1 MAAKANQH
9 QPDCGLN
16 SAVDAG
22 TSRRRGLRRLLAS
35 CSGRFALGLALCI
48 ALAGQ
53 NLCGDDAPNDKTA
66 LRVRP
71 EFAGQITTRAD
82 FSGNLIV
89 EVTHEDATA
98 NEAVPLTVAASF
110 KCNQTPAGQTDAIRR
125 YESASAT
132 ITLNGQSTENQ
143 LASGNRQIAARLTMN
158 RLARPVTYL
167 SVGGVLRQ
175 TEQDLLLLP
184 CDPLTFSAL
193 FSRETVHTGD
203 RWKVADD
210 AARAFL
216 ALDNLVENR
225 LDLLV
230 KEITASTIKV
240 YLMGNVRGEIE
251 TALTDL
257 QIVGVAVIDR
267 KTESVQALRI
277 TIDEKRQVSQ
287 IAPGFAGQVKLDV
300 RSSVGAAE
308 PASTVPVQQVSRPK
322 VQQLPLKLLWN
333 TDSQFEMVYDP
344 QWRVIISDPD
354 AVVLRYIRQGNLLA
368 QCSIL
373 RLPKRPADRPLQLN
387 QFKEEIAKMV
397 AESQARIVGGDVVT
411 TRSGLTAIRV
421 AVAGQQDGLGVQ
433 WRYYH
438 LSNPDGRCI
447 ALVFTAEDEAAA
459 AFGNADQQLLESVRF
474 PALPPAPASREA
486 NAASP
491 PPARK

>member
-1 MAAKANQH
+1 M
-9 QPDCGLN
+9 
-16 SAVDAG
+16 
-22 TSRRRGLRRLLAS
+22 LAS
-35 CSGRFALGLALCI
+35 QTLS
-48 ALAGQ
+48 
-53 NLCGDDAPNDKTA
+53 GDDTANSKTA

-71 EFAGQITTRAD
+71 ELAGQITTRAD

-89 EVTHEDATA
+89 QLRKEDEVTD
-98 NEAVPLTVAASF
+98 EAVPLTVAANF
-110 KCNQTPAGQTDAIRR
+110 KCHQTPAGQNDAIRR
-125 YESASAT
+125 YETAAAS

-143 LASGNRQIAARLTMN
+143 LAPGNRQIAARLTMN

-184 CDPLTFSAL
+184 CDPLTYPAL
-193 FSRETVHTGD
+193 FSRETVGTGD

-216 ALDNLVENR
+216 ALDNLIENR

-230 KEITASTIKV
+230 KEITDSTIKV
-240 YLMGNVRGEIE
+240 YLMGTVRGEIE
-251 TALTDL
+251 TAVTDL

-267 KTESVQALRI
+267 KTEAVQALRI

-287 IAPGFAGQVKLDV
+287 IAPGFAGQVKLDI
-300 RSSVGAAE
+300 RTSRAIPES
-308 PASTVPVQQVSRPK
+308 ASAVPVQQVSRPSI
-322 VQQLPLKLLWN
+322 QQLPLKLLWN

-373 RLPKRPADRPLQLN
+373 RLPKRPADRPLQLA
-387 QFKEEIAKMV
+387 QFKEEIGKMV
-397 AESQARIVGGDVVT
+397 AESQARIVAGDVVT

-447 ALVFTAEDEAAA
+447 ALVFTAEDGAAA
-459 AFGNADQQLLESVRF
+459 AFGNADQQLLEAVRF
-474 PALPPAPASREA
+474 PAIPATPADREA
-486 NAASP
+486 SAASAP
-491 PPARK
+491 PVRQ